1 MHFKLAH
8 NTKKL
13 SNLYPG
19 KCRARAFDMR
29 LVVPDGSAHS
39 AVIVPLIAVPGQATL
54 LTVVWKLVAGQDIF
68 ESPILK

>member
-1 MHFKLAH
+1 
-8 NTKKL
+8 
-13 SNLYPG
+13 
-19 KCRARAFDMR
+19 MR

-54 LTVVWKLVAGQDIF
+54 LTVVWKLVGGQDIF